1 MFKEF
6 FSESAHFGLFI
17 TIFGFYLGV
26 LLKKRVKSTL
36 FNPLLA
42 AIFFVIAVLLVFD
55 VDYETYNNSARY
67 LSYLITPATICL
79 AIPLYKQMET
89 LKANLSAIAVGI
101 AAGVLATSG
110 SVLILSV
117 LFSFPHEIYVT
128 LLPKSTTTAIGIGI
142 SQELGGIVPLTVI
155 AIVITGNIGNLAAV
169 PLCRLFRLEEPV
181 ARGIAIGS
189 ASHVIGTVKAFEIG
203 EVEGAMSSLA
213 IILAGLLTVV
223 AAPIFATLF

>member
-6 FSESAHFGLFI
+6 FSGSAFFGLFI
-17 TIFGFYLGV
+17 TIFGFYLGI
-26 LLKKRVKSTL
+26 LLKKRVRSTL

-42 AIFFVIAVLLVFD
+42 AIFFVIAVLLIFD
-55 VDYETYNNSARY
+55 VDYEAYNNSAQY
-67 LSYLITPATICL
+67 LTYLITPATICL
-79 AIPLYKQMET
+79 AVPLYKQMDT
-89 LKANLSAIAVGI
+89 LKANLGAIAVGI
-101 AAGVLATSG
+101 SAGVLATSC
-110 SVLILSV
+110 SVLALSV

-155 AIVITGNIGNLAAV
+155 AIVITGNLGNLAAV
-169 PLCRLFRLEEPV
+169 PLCRFFRLEEPV

-223 AAPIFATLF
+223 AAPLFATLF

>member
-128 LLPKSTTTAIGIGI
+128 LLPKSTTTAIGIGL